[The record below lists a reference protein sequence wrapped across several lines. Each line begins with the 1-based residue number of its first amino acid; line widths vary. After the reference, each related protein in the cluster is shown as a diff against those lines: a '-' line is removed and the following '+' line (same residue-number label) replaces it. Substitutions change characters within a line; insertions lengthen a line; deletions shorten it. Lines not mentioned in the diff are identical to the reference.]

1 MQALVKSVN
10 HDTNYQSVAIQEKSL
25 ATMEL
30 SVSDADQVISA
41 EPHKRER
48 SPVPCQDSIHLVGL
62 QNVTT
67 VQLVMPV
74 QTVALYLRLVQWE
87 SMPQ

>member
-10 HDTNYQSVAIQEKSL
+10 HDTNCQSVAIQEKSQ

-30 SVSDADQVISA
+30 SASDADQVISA
-41 EPHKRER
+41 APHKRER
-48 SPVPCQDSIHLVGL
+48 SPVPGQESIHLVGL

-74 QTVALYLRLVQWE
+74 QTVALFLRLVQWE